1 MRPTVAVMASLMAT
15 ALALAAEI
23 TGASAPQW
31 RPCTGWV
38 TKAPAEYGVADGS
51 GALVFTA
58 RGAGTEMPWIINVER
73 VGVSGDERYVLVKY
87 RARGLAAGPAIY
99 FLHGEEGSY
108 GGRAYAMA
116 DELKPDDQWH
126 VLAVDL
132 AAINPLEA
140 THNLALKVFVDDSG
154 SARLE
159 VQRLWFDNALPPEA
173 QLARVPG
180 QRPEEVVPVPA
191 QADRFLPRTGWTT
204 APASDFAAEQAG
216 EAVAFRAGGQGR
228 GMRWLLALPKT
239 VELSRTPYLSLRYR
253 AAGSLGHTT
262 YAVWLGDQESGS
274 GGHSLLALAASD
286 LKTDGAWHNV
296 SVKLTQ
302 TFPVTHLAV
311 GLDCEGQ
318 EARLSL
324 EGVQFSSRPHRWPVA
339 QMLPYET
346 RAGAWPQG
354 QGGFTTDPAGA
365 TGGAPSAF
373 LQQRLGAS
381 DWFAA
386 REITVG
392 GVPFAVPGEPT
403 AVRQT
408 ATTDLGTL
416 SLKLPPGVRE
426 VYLLTAAMAP
436 ATELF
441 GIDWQHPR
449 PVELL
454 DVPEKTYFEVRYAA
468 GPPDQVLPL
477 DAETGRW
484 GMRRGLGVCVVHPDP
499 KRQATEL
506 VLHDGMQT
514 AAFAIVGT
522 TMLVAAPRVS
532 EPTWKGLAYATPPG
546 KVLPPFRGAASDV
559 NTVYAN
565 VLRASFGT
573 DHGLTLSSLS
583 VEGLEGALQCQAGPI
598 FEVSIGG
605 KVLPAEDWVAD
616 KEPMGGPPP
625 ETGWPRFV
633 LHNRA
638 AGLAA
643 VVECL
648 PATEEG
654 AAPRGG
660 PAALRRD
667 PRELLLRMRLTNE
680 GNAPVTATLKF
691 PVVRGLR
698 LGTAADTWYLS
709 GKRGGII
716 NEADFT
722 TRDPLGERHPLQV
735 DGFFGRGLALAC
747 LTHDTEAMHHFIS
760 LSKSAEGGAWA
771 AEYVERDLPPGAS
784 FDTTEA
790 ALVLREG
797 DWRAIF
803 AAYTDW
809 LKTWFQ
815 PAAPR
820 KPWFERVFALIS
832 GNGHYGASPDP
843 KVRGNVQRLVDTMM
857 KHVGVCDYAHV
868 FGWGASKQYGD
879 WGDYSHYEEVGGRE
893 TFHDNI
899 AALQQQGIAVS
910 LYLDGYLSSEKG
922 QIVGAHA
929 QEWAMKRADGSPQY
943 VKEYDSYNEC
953 PYMAGWR
960 QHLADTYARVQRDVR
975 PKIMYIDEIGATDGR
990 WLCRAKDHGHNGY
1003 EIPYAGEV
1011 ELLKAIRGAVGP
1023 DVALYTEYAPAEV
1036 SRRYLDGSISYQA
1049 LWSADQEALAP
1060 HFIDLPRFAFPDF
1073 KQFHIIY
1080 YVTTR
1085 AGNWWLLKYPFFNG
1099 EVYRIGEPNLP
1110 NMDAPSQAFQK
1121 RAVLVQCAHREA
1133 FASHNVRPLV
1143 PTEVSGVFANLFMG
1157 PRENVWTLYNANG
1170 RSVRQPVLR
1179 VKHAAGATY
1188 EDAWNGTKLAP
1199 QVKDGV
1205 AAVAVELGPK
1215 AVGCVVQKLR

>member
-1 MRPTVAVMASLMAT
+1 MRCAIPLMLLLT
-15 ALALAAEI
+15 ALVCPVGAAEI

-38 TKAPAEYGVADGS
+38 TKAPVEYGVADES
-51 GALVFTA
+51 GALVFSA

-73 VGVSGDERYVLVKY
+73 MGVSGDERYVLVKY
-87 RARGLAAGPAIY
+87 RAHGLATGPAIY

-159 VQRLWFDNALPPEA
+159 VQRLWFDNALPAEA

-180 QRPEEVVPVPA
+180 QRPEEAVPVPA

-204 APASDFAAEQAG
+204 APATDFAAEQAG
-216 EAVAFRAGGQGR
+216 EAVAFRVGGQGR

-286 LKTDGAWHNV
+286 LKADGAWHNV

-302 TFPVTHLAV
+302 IFPVTHLAV

-318 EARLSL
+318 EAQLSL
-324 EGVQFSSRPHRWPVA
+324 EGVQFSSRPRRWPVT

-365 TGGAPSAF
+365 SGGAPSAF

-403 AVRQT
+403 AVKQT
-408 ATTDLGTL
+408 ATTDFGTL
-416 SLKLPPGVRE
+416 SLRLQPGVRE
-426 VYLLTAAMAP
+426 VYLLTAAIAP

-514 AAFAIVGT
+514 AAFAIVGA
-522 TMLVAAPRVS
+522 TMLAAAPRVT
-532 EPTWKGLAYATPPG
+532 EPNWNHLACPPPPAGALKGA
-546 KVLPPFRGAASDV
+546 KVAGVALGERTYLGTVVGAGALV
-559 NTVYAN
+559 
-565 VLRASFGT
+565 ASFDTQQGLSWK
-573 DHGLTLSSLS
+573 DLLIGGLHGKLSCSP
-583 VEGLEGALQCQAGPI
+583 GPV
-598 FEVSIGG
+598 FEAQVGG
-605 KVLPAEDWVAD
+605 KVLPAEDWAVTQAEAVAR
-616 KEPMGGPPP
+616 GQ
-625 ETGWPRFV
+625 RFT
-633 LHNRA
+633 LRNEK
-638 AGLAA
+638 AGLGA
-643 VVECL
+643 VVEC
-648 PATEEG
+648 
-654 AAPRGG
+654 APGQG
-660 PAALRRD
+660 S
-667 PRELLLRMRLTNE
+667 ELLLRMRLTNE
-680 GNAPVTATLKF
+680 GTAPVTATLKF

-716 NEADFT
+716 NNADFT
-722 TRDPLGERHPLQV
+722 TRDPLGERHPLQM
-735 DGFFGRGLALAC
+735 DGFFNPQSGLALAC
-747 LTHDTEAMHHFIS
+747 LTHDTVAQHHFIS
-760 LSKSAEGGAWA
+760 LSKSAEGGAWS

-809 LKTWFQ
+809 LKTWFR
-815 PAAPR
+815 PLAPR
-820 KPWFERVFALIS
+820 KPWFEGAFALIS
-832 GNGHYGASPDP
+832 GNGHYDASPDP

-857 KHVGVCDYAHV
+857 KHVGVCDYAHA

-899 AALQQQGIAVS
+899 AALQKQGIAVS

-922 QIVGAHA
+922 QLVGAHA
-929 QEWAMKRADGSPQY
+929 KEWAMKRADGSPQY
-943 VKEYDSYNEC
+943 VKEYDSYDEC

-960 QHLADTYARVQRDVR
+960 QHLADTYARVQRDLG

-1023 DVALYTEYAPAEV
+1023 DVALYTEYSPAEV

-1143 PTEVSGVFANLFMG
+1143 PTEVPGVFANLFMG

-1215 AVGCVVQKLR
+1215 AVGCVVQRLR